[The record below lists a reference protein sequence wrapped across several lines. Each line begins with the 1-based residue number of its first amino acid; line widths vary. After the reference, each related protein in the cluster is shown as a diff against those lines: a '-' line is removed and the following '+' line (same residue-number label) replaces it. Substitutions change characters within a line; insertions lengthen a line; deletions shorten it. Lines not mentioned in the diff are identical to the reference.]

1 MSVMMLPPGQLARL
15 ISDRLR
21 HARSRT
27 GGRAGKA
34 SEIAWIVQR
43 SLEEGGVHCETT
55 PSMEDLKG
63 FLIASP
69 RGAEI
74 TVSERLSDDERLD
87 LFANLLA
94 RAMVENLDVRARS
107 VLKPIWSAAFGPT
120 PTSAGTARA
129 FASHLAYVDGRAP
142 RDESRTAR
150 RNAAVAA
157 VLTQA
162 ILDGHLELAPRYAF
176 GLESETQRRPGLRPA
191 FGRLV
196 LELCHR
202 FSLALF
208 WRSSRYQRLR
218 ANRQVTEV
226 ASHIEGM
233 LRRAYAV

>member
-74 TVSERLSDDERLD
+74 TVSERYSQMFELLLSRSLNVSRETEAAKLRMGP
-87 LFANLLA
+87 NLLRVFLYA
-94 RAMVENLDVRARS
+94 KMPSE
-107 VLKPIWSAAFGPT
+107 
-120 PTSAGTARA
+120 
-129 FASHLAYVDGRAP
+129 FAVQNKRLGNQDGR
-142 RDESRTAR
+142 
-150 RNAAVAA
+150 
-157 VLTQA
+157 VLYSIT
-162 ILDGHLELAPRYAF
+162 LSTDDLTP
-176 GLESETQRRPGLRPA
+176 STDD
-191 FGRLV
+191 V
-196 LELCHR
+196 K
-202 FSLALF
+202 
-208 WRSSRYQRLR
+208 
-218 ANRQVTEV
+218 
-226 ASHIEGM
+226 
-233 LRRAYAV
+233 

>member
-1 MSVMMLPPGQLARL
+1 MMMLPPGQLARL

-27 GGRAGKA
+27 GGRAGRA

-43 SLEEGGVHCETT
+43 SLEEGGVHCGTT

-107 VLKPIWSAAFGPT
+107 V
-120 PTSAGTARA
+120 
-129 FASHLAYVDGRAP
+129 
-142 RDESRTAR
+142 
-150 RNAAVAA
+150 
-157 VLTQA
+157 
-162 ILDGHLELAPRYAF
+162 
-176 GLESETQRRPGLRPA
+176 
-191 FGRLV
+191 
-196 LELCHR
+196 
-202 FSLALF
+202 
-208 WRSSRYQRLR
+208 
-218 ANRQVTEV
+218 
-226 ASHIEGM
+226 
-233 LRRAYAV
+233 

>member
-1 MSVMMLPPGQLARL
+1 MSAMMLPPGKLARM
-15 ISDRLR
+15 ISERLR
-21 HARSRT
+21 HARSRLANGET
-27 GGRAGKA
+27 KP

-43 SLEEGGVHCETT
+43 LLEEGGVHCETT

-74 TVSERLSDDERLD
+74 TVSERLSADERLD
-87 LFANLLA
+87 LFAHLLA
-94 RAMVENLDVRARS
+94 RAMVENLDVRALS
-107 VLKPIWSAAFGPT
+107 VLKPIWSAAFGPA
-120 PTSAGTARA
+120 PVSAETKNA
-129 FASHLAYVDGRAP
+129 FTSHLAYIDGRAP
-142 RDESRTAR
+142 QDETRTAR

-157 VLTQA
+157 FLTQA
-162 ILDGHLELAPRYAF
+162 ILDGRLELAPRYAY
-176 GLESETQRRPGLRPA
+176 GLDSEALRRPGLRPA

-196 LELCHR
+196 LDLCHR

-208 WRSSRYQRLR
+208 WRSSRYQKLR

-233 LRRAYAV
+233 VRRAYAV